1 MTWAIVHG
9 EDSWPDLE
17 RLTPDERSAVDDILI
32 GWVTTG
38 PAWDRTRL
46 LAGLSLFEHHVA
58 NKIAITYIVD
68 DRQHLVGILRIRRI

>member
-1 MTWAIVHG
+1 MTCAIVLG
-9 EDSWPDLE
+9 EDSWDDLE
-17 RLTPDERSAVDDILI
+17 RLIPDERSAIDDTLI

-38 PAWDRTRL
+38 PGRDRTRL

-68 DRQHLVGILRIRRI
+68 DR